1 MATSIQCPHCLSE
14 LNIKDP
20 TALLGKKVRCPKC
33 REVFR
38 AGESCQPVAG
48 GADSEGFASFDFDEA
63 PRPNIDAWPDA
74 EPPQATPPIWSAPV
88 REVPVAPKG
97 KPALSKEAAAKLQSR
112 REYSLLMVGGSVC
125 AVIALV
131 VITVGTLSVLKSMRK
146 NAAETVAVDKPTGS
160 DAATTTSS
168 GNLPTIFGF
177 DESRRGLL
185 VDYLV
190 SQGNGKPKAKLTMAM
205 VVNALK
211 KLAADF
217 NVQPSEELPEQL
229 ELLRERIVMR
239 DVPDEL
245 LKSEKV
251 PAVFQKMMVE
261 YQEKSLGPAE
271 EEVAILVIMA
281 FLGAEI

>member
-20 TALLGKKVRCPKC
+20 ALVGRKVRCPKC

-38 AGESCQPVAG
+38 AGESLKPVAG
-48 GADSEGFASFDFDEA
+48 DPDSAGFASFDFEEA
-63 PRPNIDAWPDA
+63 PRPNVDAWPDA
-74 EPPQATPPIWSAPV
+74 EAPLAAAPMWTAPV
-88 REVPVAPKG
+88 REVPIAPKG
-97 KPALSKEAAAKLQSR
+97 KPALSKGDAAKLKSR

-125 AVIALV
+125 TVIALV
-131 VITVGTLSVLKSMRK
+131 VIVVGTLSVWRSMRK
-146 NAAETVAVDKPTGS
+146 NAAETVVLDKPTAS
-160 DAATTTSS
+160 EAATTTSS

-229 ELLRERIVMR
+229 ELLRERVIMR
-239 DVPDEL
+239 DVPEEL

-261 YQEKSLGPAE
+261 YQEKTLGPAE

-281 FLGAEI
+281 FLGAEM